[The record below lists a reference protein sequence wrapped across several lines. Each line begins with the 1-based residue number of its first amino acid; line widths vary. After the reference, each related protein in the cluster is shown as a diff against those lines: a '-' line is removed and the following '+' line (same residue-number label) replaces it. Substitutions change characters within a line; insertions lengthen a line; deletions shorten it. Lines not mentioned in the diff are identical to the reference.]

1 MPDLPSNGGVGCCVG
16 RGVGVDPVWHRPS
29 TPLQLY
35 MHVDTPLIVLVE
47 DENEYELPLLLHAS
61 WAASLLEYARP
72 VGEGVGGRLVGV
84 LVAVGEGVG
93 GRLVGVL
100 VVGEG
105 VGGRLVGMLV
115 AVGEGVGGRLV
126 GILVAVGEG
135 VGGTTQSISIM

>member
-1 MPDLPSNGGVGCCVG
+1 
-16 RGVGVDPVWHRPS
+16 
-29 TPLQLY
+29 

-61 WAASLLEYARP
+61 RAASLLEYARP

-84 LVAVGEGVG
+84 LVA
-93 GRLVGVL
+93 
-100 VVGEG
+100 VGEG